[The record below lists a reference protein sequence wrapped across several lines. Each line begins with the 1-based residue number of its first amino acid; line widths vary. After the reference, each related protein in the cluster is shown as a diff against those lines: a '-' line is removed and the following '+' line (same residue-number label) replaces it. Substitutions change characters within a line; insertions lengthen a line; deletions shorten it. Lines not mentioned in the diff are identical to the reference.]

1 MASLNRGVSGTDFRN
16 AHADERETLLEHDS
30 EPDEDMIFN
39 RSSIS
44 DDDEIK
50 VHKKIDS
57 VRIQIREVTDVMRD
71 NVQKVLERGERLEDL
86 QLASDQLNFA
96 GNEFRDAARRAQR
109 RAWLQNIKSRV
120 IIIGITVI
128 AIICIIGLSAVI
140 AFIAAYIF
148 TGSRWRT
155 LFIIYKTLPRDI
167 TGAFRFLKVNFLLWY
182 WEKRQFTVAKLFKRQ
197 AKSNPNKIALIYEK
211 EEWTYKQLDDFS
223 DRLTYSV
230 RTQPIKSG
238 DSVALLMGNHPEYI
252 GIWLGLSKAGFVTAL
267 INTNLRKDVLIHSI
281 NVAEC
286 KAIIFEAEF
295 KDAIDEIRTKIP
307 NIILYQWSEDEK
319 TPILENAIDLK
330 NLIARNSTDSINI
343 DISFGHPRDKLIY
356 IYTSGTTGMPK
367 AAVINNLRYM
377 LISCGIYYMLDLRQ
391 TDRIYDSLPLYHS
404 AGGIVGVGQAL
415 CTGVTVV
422 LTKKFS
428 ASKFWD
434 DCIQYE
440 CTVAQY
446 IGEICRFLLS
456 VPASP
461 NDTNHK
467 IRLIFGNGLRPQIWE
482 TFVKRFQ
489 IKQIVNIDNRVG
501 AVGFIPKFAGRLYPV
516 SLLRINEETGE
527 PIRRNGLCVPCK
539 AGEPGIFVG
548 KINPKKAVNDFSGYA
563 DKKES
568 EKKILYDV
576 FKKGDRVFNSG
587 DILVMDEL
595 GYFYFK
601 DRRGDTYR
609 WKGENVA
616 TAEVEAVI
624 SNILSLKDAVV
635 YGVQIPGNE
644 GKAGMAA
651 IYDPENS
658 LNLKELAEGLKKG
671 LPSYARP
678 LFIRVLSQLPLTGTF
693 KLQKRDLQ
701 REGYDVTKIKDPVY
715 FLDKTGSYV
724 PFTEQFYQQ
733 LLAEKLRV

>member
-1 MASLNRGVSGTDFRN
+1 MMGFY
-16 AHADERETLLEHDS
+16 
-30 EPDEDMIFN
+30 
-39 RSSIS
+39 
-44 DDDEIK
+44 
-50 VHKKIDS
+50 
-57 VRIQIREVTDVMRD
+57 Q
-71 NVQKVLERGERLEDL
+71 
-86 QLASDQLNFA
+86 
-96 GNEFRDAARRAQR
+96 
-109 RAWLQNIKSRV
+109 
-120 IIIGITVI
+120 
-128 AIICIIGLSAVI
+128 IGLSAVI
-140 AFIAAYIF
+140 AFTAAYLF

-167 TGAFRFLKVNFLLWY
+167 TGAFRFFKVNFLLWY
-182 WEKRQFTVAKLFKRQ
+182 WEKRGFTVAKLLHRQ
-197 AKSNPNKIALIYEK
+197 AQSYPHKIALIYENQ
-211 EEWTYKQLDDFS
+211 EWTYYQLDDFT
-223 DRLTYSV
+223 DRLAYCI
-230 RTQPIKSG
+230 RTQPINRG
-238 DSVALLMGNHPEYI
+238 DSVALLMGNYPEYV

-281 NVAEC
+281 KAAGC
-286 KAIIFEAEF
+286 KAIVFGSEF
-295 KDAIDEIRTKIP
+295 KDAINEIKTKLP
-307 NIILYQWSEDEK
+307 DLALYQWSENK
-319 TPILENAIDLK
+319 NQPILQDAFDLNSLVDKYSSKIIDIDL
-330 NLIARNSTDSINI
+330 
-343 DISFGHPRDKLIY
+343 SFGHPRDKLIY

-377 LISCGIYYMLDLRQ
+377 VISCGVYYMLGLQQ
-391 TDRIYDSLPLYHS
+391 TDRVYDSLPLYHS

-415 CTGVTVV
+415 CTGITVV
-422 LTKKFS
+422 LRKKFS

-434 DCIQYE
+434 DCIQYD

-456 VPASP
+456 VPPSP

-467 IRLIFGNGLRPQIWE
+467 IRLMFGNGLRPQIWE
-482 TFVKRFQ
+482 SFVNRFQ
-489 IKQIVNIDNRVG
+489 IKQIGEFYGATEGNSNLVNIDNRVG
-501 AVGFIPKFAGRLYPV
+501 AVGFVPKFAGRLYPV
-516 SLLRINEETGE
+516 TLLRIDEETGE

-563 DKKES
+563 DEKES

-576 FKKGDRVFNSG
+576 FQKGDRVFNSG

-624 SNILSLKDAVV
+624 SNILSLKDCVV
-635 YGVQIPGNE
+635 YGVEIPGNE

-658 LNLKELAEGLKKG
+658 LNLQELAEGLKKG

-678 LFIRVLSQLPLTGTF
+678 LFVRVLSQLPLTGTF

-701 REGYDVTKIKDPVY
+701 REGHNVTKIKDPVY
-715 FLDKTGSYV
+715 ILDKSGSYIK
-724 PFTEQFYQQ
+724 FTEQDYQS
-733 LLAEKLRV
+733 LLTEKLRV